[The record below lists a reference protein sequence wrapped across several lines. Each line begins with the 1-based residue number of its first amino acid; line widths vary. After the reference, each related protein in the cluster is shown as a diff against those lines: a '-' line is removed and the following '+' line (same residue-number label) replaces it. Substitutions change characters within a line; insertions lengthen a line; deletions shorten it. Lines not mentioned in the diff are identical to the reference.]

1 MKLIRYVVILIDR
14 LSWILTCLDKI
25 GSLSSSTLLRHP
37 TDVPIKN
44 KINKIVLFNISNH
57 FSWLDLTKPEL
68 NFNDRRLNFRTD
80 TLAHLFRV
88 MWLRWTLKKTSGR
101 NEQFERTNEVSAD
114 KVLSVLKEFI
124 YWRNHCMTTCT
135 FYSSACAIFLT
146 LFEQKFAYKFWAWF
160 LKFWIKLNTIWCY
173 NVVKCKV

>member
-1 MKLIRYVVILIDR
+1 VFLFGILVCYSYNLKMKLSRYVVILIDR

-68 NFNDRRLNFRTD
+68 NFNDRRLNFRTN
-80 TLAHLFRV
+80 TLEHLFRV

-101 NEQFERTNEVSAD
+101 NEQLERTNEVSAD
-114 KVLSVLKEFI
+114 KVLSVLKKMYLLAQPLHDNLYLLLI
-124 YWRNHCMTTCT
+124 CLCNLSY
-135 FYSSACAIFLT
+135 A
-146 LFEQKFAYKFWAWF
+146 FE
-160 LKFWIKLNTIWCY
+160 
-173 NVVKCKV
+173 

>member
-88 MWLRWTLKKTSGR
+88 MWLRWTLKKTLGR
-101 NEQFERTNEVSAD
+101 NEQLERMKFQQTKFFQS
-114 KVLSVLKEFI
+114 
-124 YWRNHCMTTCT
+124 WRNLFIGATTAWQPVPST
-135 FYSSACAIFLT
+135 HLPVQSFLRFLSKNLRT
-146 LFEQKFAYKFWAWF
+146 SFGLGFWNSE
-160 LKFWIKLNTIWCY
+160 LS
-173 NVVKCKV
+173 